1 LAARSGCG
9 PAGIHAY
16 EHASVRGNER
26 EEKEML
32 KEFKEFALK
41 GNVMDMAVGIII
53 GAAFGKIIASL
64 VADVL
69 MPVVGLFTG
78 GVDFSQNYVVLG
90 NGTYESLAAA
100 ETAGAAV
107 LKYGAFIMTVFD
119 FVIIAFV
126 IFMMIKGMNSLR
138 RKEEKAEV
146 AAPPPPPKEQV
157 LLEEIRD
164 LLAKQ

>member
-1 LAARSGCG
+1 
-9 PAGIHAY
+9 
-16 EHASVRGNER
+16 
-26 EEKEML
+26 ML

-69 MPVVGLFTG
+69 MPVIGLFTG
-78 GVDFSQNYVVLG
+78 GFDVSQKYILLG
-90 NGTYESLAAA
+90 EGSYESLAAA
-100 ETAGAAV
+100 EEAGAAV
-107 LKYGAFIMTVFD
+107 LKYGAFMMTVFD

-126 IFMMIKGMNSLR
+126 IFMMIKWMNSLR
-138 RKEEKAEV
+138 RKEEKVEE
-146 AAPPPPPKEQV
+146 AAPPAPPKQEV
-157 LLEEIRD
+157 LLGEIRD

>member
-1 LAARSGCG
+1 
-9 PAGIHAY
+9 
-16 EHASVRGNER
+16 
-26 EEKEML
+26 ML

-90 NGTYESLAAA
+90 DGTYESLAAA

-119 FVIIAFV
+119 FIIIAFV

>member
-1 LAARSGCG
+1 
-9 PAGIHAY
+9 
-16 EHASVRGNER
+16 
-26 EEKEML
+26 ML

-64 VADVL
+64 VGDVL

-78 GVDFSQNYVVLG
+78 GVDFSQSYILLG
-90 NGTYESLAAA
+90 EGSYDSLAAA
-100 ETAGAAV
+100 EAAGAAV
-107 LKYGAFIMTVFD
+107 LKYGSFIMAVFD

-138 RKEEKAEV
+138 RKEEKVEE
-146 AAPPPPPKEQV
+146 AAPPPPPKEEV
-157 LLEEIRD
+157 LLGEIRD
-164 LLAKQ
+164 LLAKRG

>member
-1 LAARSGCG
+1 
-9 PAGIHAY
+9 
-16 EHASVRGNER
+16 
-26 EEKEML
+26 ML

-64 VADVL
+64 VGDVL

-78 GVDFSQNYVVLG
+78 GIDFSQSYFLLG
-90 NGTYESLAAA
+90 EGNYESLAAA
-100 ETAGAAV
+100 EAAGAAV
-107 LKYGAFIMTVFD
+107 LKYGAFVMAVFN
-119 FVIIAFV
+119 FIIIAFV
-126 IFMMIKGMNSLR
+126 IFMMVKGMNTLR
-138 RKEEKAEV
+138 RKEEKVEA

-164 LLAKQ
+164 LLAKE